1 MATLL
6 PPKELHVEVR
16 VIQDCGVI
24 QTEQVRTQN
33 IFIFIFI
40 YSVCFIS
47 FFILFHFI
55 FSLRKGLDPSPAQ
68 QSALCPTHRCRAPRQ
83 AGALDPPGLIKKKVG
98 YNKNLRKSKS

>member
-33 IFIFIFI
+33 IFIFF
-40 YSVCFIS
+40 YSVYFIS
-47 FFILFHFI
+47 FFISFYF
-55 FSLRKGLDPSPAQ
+55 FFTK
-68 QSALCPTHRCRAPRQ
+68 RARSIS
-83 AGALDPPGLIKKKVG
+83 GATVSTLSDAPM
-98 YNKNLRKSKS
+98 